1 MKYLTQQ
8 EIQFMKDTG
17 WSWTVFQCDEYIAT
31 KCKDY
36 DDAYR
41 IAMEQYGVNLDALLH
56 KSDENEDSISLE
68 YAAGY
73 LLYTFF
79 TPAELEAKTDQEL
92 LEWLKDMKYFFGWRK
107 ADESDARAA
116 RYDAEKLFA
125 GTAVFT
131 DLGDGD
137 VWYIEKDE

>member
-8 EIQFMKDTG
+8 EIQFMKETG
-17 WSWTVFQCDEYIAT
+17 WSWTVVQCNEYEKT

-41 IAMEQYGVNLDALLH
+41 IAMEQYGVNLDTLIQ
-56 KSDENEDSISLE
+56 KSDANEDSISLE
-68 YAAGY
+68 FAAGY
-73 LLYTFF
+73 LFYTFF
-79 TPAELEAKTDQEL
+79 TLEELNSKTDEEL
-92 LEWLKDMKYFFGWRK
+92 LKWLQDMKYFCGWRK

-116 RYDAEKLFA
+116 RYDAERLFA
-125 GTAVFT
+125 GTIVFT

-137 VWYIEKDE
+137 VWYIEKDL